1 LNEINRN
8 SSAKF
13 GLVDKVKRNG
23 VFEGETGFLISAP
36 TATGKS
42 QIGIRIIKA
51 NLANKPASETFIYLV
66 PFKALAEEMFAKIEK
81 DIPKTVNI
89 NIKTGDYDRPFDV
102 KETDVL
108 VATYES
114 MDGIIQEGRDF
125 YPTIVIADEFSIV
138 ADSHRGAKIEAL
150 ISYLARLPAT
160 KLFAL
165 SAVLREP
172 ERIARWLG
180 VSLVEGD
187 EKDRPVPLRV
197 ESVFYKKGRKQNTVE
212 KLVKRG
218 LKKGSVLIFCSTKRS
233 AERLCWRL
241 RDLVSSTLNA
251 QEARKAKDMANALKK
266 SFPYL
271 VDIPELVG
279 SGVAYHHAGLELE
292 LRNEV
297 AKAFSERRVRVLTAT
312 TTLSAGVNLPART
325 VIVRDITRFER
336 GLHLIPVAEIVNM
349 LGRAGRPNL
358 DTIGEGCFLV
368 PAEKK
373 SQPRYKKFTK
383 SVKRRAVERVE
394 SQIPR
399 NLTNTLQFIL
409 STAAR
414 YKGIKRDDLIKA
426 YNDSLWGF
434 EKPLNPPMLSGE
446 DLLKRIDQVLEPQ
459 HNVRIRTET
468 ASVSGNV
475 LRAKGGSRDYEIS
488 ISPTGSRCSCLAYQF
503 SGYRSCKHVKQLQFE
518 AIKGQIRKRIPEA
531 ASIAIASLKETDLQ
545 QDPMY
550 LLAKGIEVLLGYQ
563 FLEKREEKLFITQDG
578 RQALLSYLLSMPHVR
593 ILRDR
598 MRKAKKAKDEIGV
611 IKWAIED
618 FHEPTANRDNEDK
631 QASGLSKRMQ
641 DALWEH
647 IEGREYREI
656 SVLEQMYIQRFLNA
670 KDQLDQIFNVYIAF
684 CPKENQR
691 LASQIR
697 VARNRV
703 HYGCKKEAL
712 PLMVLRI
719 EAIGESSKAMKL
731 IRNGI
736 RDVRSLAKIS
746 ELKLTNIIE
755 ISQDEAKRTVDKAK
769 SICTLLDKFIEESSS
784 DLGEL
789 RTLAARTGIKIDDL
803 LDYFLPESISRLVRG
818 Y

>member
-1 LNEINRN
+1 LNEGDRN
-8 SSAKF
+8 SNAKF
-13 GLVDKVKRNG
+13 GLTEKAERSG
-23 VFEGETGFLISAP
+23 VFKVETGFLISAP

-42 QIGIRIIKA
+42 QIGIQIIKA
-51 NLANKPASETFIYLV
+51 NLTDKPASETFTYLV
-66 PFKALAEEMFAKIEK
+66 PFKALAEEMYAKIQE
-81 DIPKTVNI
+81 DIPKTVNL
-89 NIKTGDYDRPFDV
+89 NIKTGDYDKPFDV

-125 YPTIVIADEFSIV
+125 YPSIVIADEFSIL

-160 KLFAL
+160 RLFAL

-172 ERIARWLG
+172 ERIAKWLG
-180 VSLVEGD
+180 VSLVKGD

-197 ESVFYKKGRKQNTVE
+197 KSVFHKKGRKQDVVE
-212 KLVKRG
+212 RLVKQG
-218 LKKGSVLIFCSTKRS
+218 LKKGSVLIFCNRKRDT
-233 AERLCWRL
+233 ERLCWRL
-241 RDLVSSTLNA
+241 RDLVSSTLKAEEAREA
-251 QEARKAKDMANALKK
+251 QEMSDRLKE

-271 VDIPELVG
+271 VDIPELVK
-279 SGVAYHHAGLELE
+279 SGVVYHHADLELE

-297 AKAFSERRVRVLTAT
+297 SKAFAERKVKVLTAT

-325 VIVRDITRFER
+325 VIVRDITRFDR
-336 GLHLIPVAEIVNM
+336 GWRLIPVAETVNM

-358 DTIGEGCFLV
+358 DTIGEGYFLV

-373 SQPRYKKFTK
+373 SQPRYKKFTRN
-383 SVKRRAVERVE
+383 VKQRAVERVD

-399 NLTNTLQFIL
+399 NLTNTQQFIL

-414 YKGIKRDDLIKA
+414 YKGIERDDLISA

-434 EKPLNPPMLSGE
+434 EKPLDPPMLSGD
-446 DLLKRIDQVLEPQ
+446 DLLKRVEQILEPQ
-459 HNVRIRTET
+459 PDVRIRAKT

-475 LRAKGGSRDYEIS
+475 LRAKGGSRDYDIS
-488 ISPTGSRCSCLAYQF
+488 VSETRSQCSCPAFQF
-503 SGYRSCKHVKQLQFE
+503 SRYRSCKHIKQLQFE
-518 AIKGQIRKRIPEA
+518 AIKGHIGKRIPEA
-531 ASIAIASLKETDLQ
+531 ASIAIASLKETSLQ

-550 LLAKGIEVLLGYQ
+550 LLATGIRVLIGYQ
-563 FLEKREEKLFITQDG
+563 FLEEREGKLFITQDG

-598 MRKAKKAKDEIGV
+598 MRRAKKAKDEIDV

-618 FHEPTANRDNEDK
+618 FNEPTDNSSNN
-631 QASGLSKRMQ
+631 QASSLSKRLQ
-641 DALWEH
+641 NALWEH
-647 IEGREYREI
+647 IEGRQYREI
-656 SVLEQMYIQRFLNA
+656 SVLEQRYIQRFLNA

-684 CPKENQR
+684 CPKENQQ

-703 HYGCKKEAL
+703 HYGCKEEAL

-719 EAIGESSKAMKL
+719 ETIGETNKAMKL
-731 IRNGI
+731 IGDGVK
-736 RDVRSLAKIS
+736 DVRSLAEAS
-746 ELKLTNIIE
+746 ELKLAQILE
-755 ISQDEAKRTVDKAK
+755 ISKDEAKRTVDKAK
-769 SICTLLDKFIEESSS
+769 SICSLLDEFTRESSG
-784 DLGEL
+784 DIGEL